1 MYIISKCLLGENCK
15 YNGANNLS
23 EDVVQFCKSH
33 TFTSVCPE
41 TCGGLKAP
49 RDPAEIVRS
58 EDGFFRVIDA
68 SGKDLTENFLSGA
81 EKELENSTRTAEKM
95 GESIEGA
102 ILKANSPSCGAGK
115 VYDGSFSRTL
125 VEGDGI
131 FAGRLRELG
140 IEIANENNLREIFT
154 K

>member
-23 EDVVQFCKSH
+23 EDVVQFCKNH

-81 EKELENSTRTAEKM
+81 EKELDNSIRTAEKM

>member
-1 MYIISKCLLGENCK
+1 MYIISRCLLGENCK

-58 EDGFFRVIDA
+58 ENGFFRVIDA

-81 EKELENSTRTAEKM
+81 EKELDNSIRTAEKM
-95 GESIEGA
+95 DESIEGA

>member
-81 EKELENSTRTAEKM
+81 EKELENSIRTAEKM

>member
-58 EDGFFRVIDA
+58 ENGFFRVIDA

-81 EKELENSTRTAEKM
+81 EKELENSLRTAEKM

>member
-1 MYIISKCLLGENCK
+1 MYIVSKCLLGENCK

-81 EKELENSTRTAEKM
+81 EKELDNSIRTAERM

>member
-1 MYIISKCLLGENCK
+1 MYIVSKCLLGENCK

-68 SGKDLTENFLSGA
+68 SGKDITENFLSGA
-81 EKELENSTRTAEKM
+81 EKELDNSIRTAEKM

>member
-1 MYIISKCLLGENCK
+1 MYIVSKCLLGENCK

-81 EKELENSTRTAEKM
+81 EKELDNSIRTAEKM
-95 GESIEGA
+95 DESIEGA

>member
-1 MYIISKCLLGENCK
+1 MYIVSKCLLGENCK

-81 EKELENSTRTAEKM
+81 EKELENSIRTAERM

>member
-1 MYIISKCLLGENCK
+1 MYIVSRCLLGENCK

-58 EDGFFRVIDA
+58 ENGFFRVIDA
-68 SGKDLTENFLSGA
+68 SGKDLTENFLNGA
-81 EKELENSTRTAEKM
+81 EKELDNSIRTAEKM
-95 GESIEGA
+95 GERIEGA

>member
-1 MYIISKCLLGENCK
+1 MYIVSKCLLGENCK

-58 EDGFFRVIDA
+58 ENGFFRVIDA

-81 EKELENSTRTAEKM
+81 EKELENSLRTAEKM

>member
-1 MYIISKCLLGENCK
+1 MYIVSRCLLGENCK

-58 EDGFFRVIDA
+58 ENGFFRVIDA

-81 EKELENSTRTAEKM
+81 EKELDNSIRTAEKM
-95 GESIEGA
+95 DESIEGA

>member
-81 EKELENSTRTAEKM
+81 EKELENSIRTAEKM

-102 ILKANSPSCGAGK
+102 VLKANSPSCGAGK

>member
-1 MYIISKCLLGENCK
+1 LYIISKCLLGENCK

-58 EDGFFRVIDA
+58 ENGFFRVIDA

-81 EKELENSTRTAEKM
+81 EKELDNSIRTAEKM
-95 GESIEGA
+95 DESIEGA

>member
-1 MYIISKCLLGENCK
+1 MYIVSRCLLGENCK

-23 EDVVQFCKSH
+23 EDVVQFCQSH

-58 EDGFFRVIDA
+58 ENGFFRVIDA

-81 EKELENSTRTAEKM
+81 EKELDNSIRTAEKM
-95 GESIEGA
+95 DESIEGA

>member
-1 MYIISKCLLGENCK
+1 MYIVSKCLLGENCK

-81 EKELENSTRTAEKM
+81 EKELENSIRTAEKM

>member
-81 EKELENSTRTAEKM
+81 EKELDNSIRTAERM

>member
-1 MYIISKCLLGENCK
+1 MYIVSKCLLGENCK

-81 EKELENSTRTAEKM
+81 EKELENSIRTAEKM
-95 GESIEGA
+95 GESVEGA

>member
-1 MYIISKCLLGENCK
+1 M
-15 YNGANNLS
+15 
-23 EDVVQFCKSH
+23 
-33 TFTSVCPE
+33 
-41 TCGGLKAP
+41 
-49 RDPAEIVRS
+49 
-58 EDGFFRVIDA
+58 IDA

-81 EKELENSTRTAEKM
+81 EKELENSIRTAEKM

>member
-68 SGKDLTENFLSGA
+68 SGKDITENFLSGA
-81 EKELENSTRTAEKM
+81 EKELENSIRTAERM